1 MRRHIII
8 MPRTHKVEYGDFQTP
23 TWNYLLK
30 YADILNKRKSSMYK
44 NNHDLPYL
52 ESERIVLP
60 PGR

>member
-1 MRRHIII
+1 